1 MNKKEAEIREENGNL
16 LPDVIVPEE
25 KSVQA
30 APKGG
35 IIKSVGNFF
44 GSAFGGKSQDINA
57 LIEEFTSEMT
67 LVAEG
72 LSQDQER
79 LEERCDRMEAGL
91 SESEER
97 LFLRMD
103 QVLAKEEENREAMKD
118 MERRLKKTED
128 RLAKAEE
135 RLEKALKTESEKKTH
150 ASERWSAL
158 LRQATWLVGIACSAW
173 IVITLINKLLP

>member
-1 MNKKEAEIREENGNL
+1 MEKKQVDTRDISDVSSMEIS
-16 LPDVIVPEE
+16 VPEE
-25 KSVQA
+25 KAVQPA
-30 APKGG
+30 QKGG
-35 IIKSVGNFF
+35 IMKSVGDFF
-44 GSAFGGKSQDINA
+44 GSAFGGKSQDING

-79 LEERCDRMEAGL
+79 LEERCDRLEAGL

-103 QVLAKEEENREAMKD
+103 QVLAREEENSAAMKD
-118 MERRLKKTED
+118 MERRLKKTEEK
-128 RLAKAEE
+128 LAKTEE

-158 LRQATWLVGIACSAW
+158 LRQATWLVGIACFAW
-173 IVITLINKLLP
+173 IVITIINKL

>member
-1 MNKKEAEIREENGNL
+1 MTWYTWLIV
-16 LPDVIVPEE
+16 VIP
-25 KSVQA
+25 
-30 APKGG
+30 
-35 IIKSVGNFF
+35 FF
-44 GSAFGGKSQDINA
+44 GVMYMAFYVKRYIRSVPDFISGGRICGRYLLA
-57 LIEEFTSEMT
+57 
-67 LVAEG
+67 VG
-72 LSQDQER
+72 G
-79 LEERCDRMEAGL
+79 MEAGL

>member
-1 MNKKEAEIREENGNL
+1 MEKKEAEVKEVTGES

-79 LEERCDRMEAGL
+79 LEERCDHLEAVQA
-91 SESEER
+91 ESEER

-103 QVLAKEEENREAMKD
+103 KVLAQDEENREAMRD
-118 MERRLKKTED
+118 MEKRLKKTEE
-128 RLAKAEE
+128 RLAAAEE
-135 RLEKALKTESEKKTH
+135 KLEKSLRTEREKKSHPT
-150 ASERWSAL
+150 ERWSAL

-173 IVITLINKLLP
+173 IIITIIKKLFP

>member
-1 MNKKEAEIREENGNL
+1 MSKYFIIAGEASGDL
-16 LPDVIVPEE
+16 HG
-25 KSVQA
+25 A
-30 APKGG
+30 
-35 IIKSVGNFF
+35 
-44 GSAFGGKSQDINA
+44 A
-57 LIEEFTSEMT
+57 LIEQLKHRDPQAQCT
-67 LVAEG
+67 G
-72 LSQDQER
+72 LGG
-79 LEERCDRMEAGL
+79 DRMEAGL

>member
-72 LSQDQER
+72 LSQDQDR
-79 LEERCDRMEAGL
+79 LNQRCDRLEARQA
-91 SESEER
+91 ESEER
-97 LFLRMD
+97 LALR
-103 QVLAKEEENREAMKD
+103 QNEIQAQAREDRKTLQD
-118 MERRLKKTED
+118 LERRLKKIED
-128 RLAKAEE
+128 S
-135 RLEKALKTESEKKTH
+135 LEKSRKEESGRKVH